1 MNRKIIIAVLSF
13 ILPMGLMAQGNWE
26 RPVTQQNT
34 QNKEIKEKPAKT
46 KKAIAEE
53 KYMVKNAVPEVDGK
67 VEWVM
72 DFDVP
77 GSTAQSNYDKMLAFL
92 NDFVKEKN
100 QLEESNV
107 SIVNKQEYKIA
118 ASIREWLVFNSNFF
132 SIDRTQFQYTLL
144 VECFDNHVNVTMSRL
159 KYFYDERPNKTT
171 VFKAEELI
179 IDKEAMNK
187 AKTKLVRPGAKF
199 RRKTIDRKDEVFDK
213 IKACLT
219 GNNG

>member
-1 MNRKIIIAVLSF
+1 MKRKIIIAVLSF

-34 QNKEIKEKPAKT
+34 QNKEVKEKPAKT
-46 KKAIAEE
+46 KKAIADE

-118 ASIREWLVFNSNFF
+118 AF
-132 SIDRTQFQYTLL
+132 QFLL
-144 VECFDNHVNVTMSRL
+144 H
-159 KYFYDERPNKTT
+159 
-171 VFKAEELI
+171 
-179 IDKEAMNK
+179 
-187 AKTKLVRPGAKF
+187 
-199 RRKTIDRKDEVFDK
+199 
-213 IKACLT
+213 
-219 GNNG
+219 